1 MELELITAPY
11 TDDIQVQM
19 RSSSF
24 RSFDLIEY
32 FVVFV
37 GKQIDCEKSTVFKV
51 YSLLLVL
58 KIIKIQNKIR
68 SISLVRG

>member
-1 MELELITAPY
+1 MILILKIYLIKNQGPSYDLNVELELITAPY

-37 GKQIDCEKSTVFKV
+37 GKQIDCEKSKVFKV
-51 YSLLLVL
+51 
-58 KIIKIQNKIR
+58 
-68 SISLVRG
+68 

>member
-32 FVVFV
+32 FIVFV
-37 GKQIDCEKSTVFKV
+37 GKQIDCEKSKFFKKYKLHLENV
-51 YSLLLVL
+51 YF
-58 KIIKIQNKIR
+58 QH
-68 SISLVRG
+68 